1 MERRDEQSIEAVKLY
16 YQQGLSQAEVA
27 TRMGLSRPTVA
38 KLLAHGR
45 ERGFVTIEIHD
56 PREDASESNALDWPA
71 LALPMARARPRVR
84 LLSRSVESVR
94 MW

>member
-45 ERGFVTIEIHD
+45 ERGFVTIEIAD
-56 PREDASESNALDWPA
+56 GVIPEP
-71 LALPMARARPRVR
+71 
-84 LLSRSVESVR
+84 RSVVLETVS
-94 MW
+94 